1 MKDRAPG
8 VVRGLRR
15 AVWHLRQG
23 GIEQLRTHLRRQ
35 QVPLAGQVGGSR
47 LTKDGLVFD
56 PWPARPTS
64 GLAARGTVVDGAAA
78 GRDPV
83 GGPRDLRVG
92 VILDDFSRL
101 AFAPEWHQV
110 ALTPTT
116 WQDELASGLDLL
128 FVESAWNGND
138 GAWQYH
144 LTGTSAPRPAFAE
157 LVAAC
162 RAAGVPTVFWNKEDP
177 VHFADFL
184 DAARLFDRV
193 YTTDVDRVPA
203 YVEAL
208 GHDRVG
214 VLEFAAQ
221 PAVHNPVRLHGRG
234 PERDVAFA
242 GMYFAHKYPERREQ
256 MDLLLGAALDVS
268 PRMRHGLEIF
278 SRFRGKDEKY
288 QFPAPLD
295 GRVVGSLDYDR
306 MLTAYREYKVFL
318 NVNSVVGSP
327 SMCARRIF
335 EITASG
341 TPVVSTPSAAVG
353 EYFPGDEVFVAE
365 TREAG
370 AHAIR
375 ALVRSPELRDRAVHK
390 GQRRIWREHTYAARS
405 QKVLADVGLAGS
417 AVVARPT
424 VTALVSTN
432 RPHQLDHVLGVLGAQ
447 EGVDLQVA
455 LLTHGFEADDAD
467 LRTRAKEAGVGSLE
481 LLTATADVPLGT
493 CLNLLLDAADGDVV
507 AKIDDDDLY
516 GPQYL
521 SDQLYALAYSG
532 ADVVGKQAHYMY
544 LEGPDA
550 TILRFAEREHRYT
563 DFVMGPTI
571 VARRDVAAAVRFKA
585 VSRGEDS
592 RFLKGVV
599 RGGGTVFSADRFN
612 FVQVRSAAGGHSW
625 DVADAE
631 LLASGQVKFYGR
643 ATSHVIF

>member
-1 MKDRAPG
+1 M
-8 VVRGLRR
+8 
-15 AVWHLRQG
+15 
-23 GIEQLRTHLRRQ
+23 
-35 QVPLAGQVGGSR
+35 AGQVGGSR
-47 LTKDGLVFD
+47 RTKDGLTFD
-56 PWPARPTS
+56 PWPARPMS
-64 GLAARGTVVDGAAA
+64 AHAARGADG
-78 GRDPV
+78 V

-92 VILDDFSRL
+92 VVLDDFSRL

-110 ALTPTT
+110 VLTPKT
-116 WQDELASGLDLL
+116 WQDDLAAGLDLL
-128 FVESAWNGND
+128 FVESAWNGNG

-144 LTGTSAPRPAFAE
+144 LTGTSAPRPAFVE
-157 LVAAC
+157 LVEAC
-162 RAAGVPTVFWNKEDP
+162 RGAGVPTVFWNKEDP
-177 VHFADFL
+177 VHFEDFL
-184 DAARLFDRV
+184 DTARLFDRV
-193 YTTDVDRVPA
+193 YTTDVDRLPA

-221 PAVHNPVRLHGRG
+221 PAIHNPVRLHGRG

-268 PRMRHGLEIF
+268 PKMEHGLEIF

-353 EYFPGDEVFVAE
+353 EYFPGDEVFVAG
-365 TREAG
+365 TREAA
-370 AHAIR
+370 AHTIR

-405 QKVLADVGLAGS
+405 QKVLHDAGLATSS
-417 AVVARPT
+417 AVARPS

-432 RPHQLDHVLGVLGAQ
+432 RPHQLDHVLEVLGAQ
-447 EGVDLQVA
+447 QDVDLQVA

-467 LRTRAKEAGVGSLE
+467 LRARAKEAGVGALE
-481 LLTATADVPLGT
+481 LLTAPSDVPLGA

-544 LEGPDA
+544 LEGSDA
-550 TILRFAEREHRYT
+550 TILRFADREHRYT
-563 DFVMGPTI
+563 DRVMGPTI
-571 VARRDVAAAVRFKA
+571 VAARAAAAGVRFRA
-585 VSRGEDS
+585 LERGEDTA
-592 RFLKGVV
+592 FLADLVEA
-599 RGGGTVFSADRFN
+599 GGTVYSADRFN
-612 FVQVRSAAGGHSW
+612 FVQVRSAVDGHSW
-625 DVADAE
+625 TVSDAE
-631 LLASGQVKFYGR
+631 LLASGSVQHFGR
-643 ATSHVIF
+643 AATHVMF

>member
-1 MKDRAPG
+1 VVDRI
-8 VVRGLRR
+8 RR
-15 AVWHLRQG
+15 AAWHLRQG
-23 GIEQLRTHLRRQ
+23 GPEQLRTYLRRQ
-35 QVPLAGQVGGSR
+35 RVPMAAQTGGAR
-47 LTKDGLVFD
+47 LTKNGLTFD

-64 GLAARGTVVDGAAA
+64 RMTAAA
-78 GRDPV
+78 ALPGR
-83 GGPRDLRVG
+83 RDLRVG
-92 VILDDFSRL
+92 VILDDFSRS
-101 AFAPEWHQV
+101 AFAPEWEQV
-110 ALTPTT
+110 ALTPAT
-116 WQDELASGLDLL
+116 WRDELAAGLDLL
-128 FVESAWNGND
+128 FVESAWNGNS

-144 LTGTSAPRPAFAE
+144 LTGTSAPRPAFVE
-157 LVAAC
+157 LVEAC
-162 RAAGVPTVFWNKEDP
+162 RSADVPTVFWNKEDP
-177 VHFADFL
+177 VHFEDFL

-193 YTTDVDRVPA
+193 YTTDVERIPA

-221 PAVHNPVRLHGRG
+221 PAIHNPVRLHGRG

-256 MDLLLGAALDVS
+256 MDVLLGAALDAS
-268 PRMRHGLEIF
+268 PTMEHGLEIF
-278 SRFRGKDEKY
+278 SRFRGKDQKY

-306 MLTAYREYKVFL
+306 MLSAYREYKVFL

-353 EYFPGDEVFVAE
+353 EYFPGDEVFVAG
-365 TREAG
+365 TRETA
-370 AHAIR
+370 AHTLR
-375 ALVRSPELRDRAVHK
+375 ALVRSPELRDRTVHK
-390 GQRRIWREHTYAARS
+390 GQRRIWREHTYGVRT
-405 QKVLADVGLAGS
+405 QKVLHDAGLVTS
-417 AVVARPT
+417 PVVARPS

-447 EGVDLQVA
+447 QGIDLQVA

-467 LRTRAKEAGVGSLE
+467 LRARAKEAGVERLE
-481 LLTATADVPLGT
+481 LLSASSDVPLGS
-493 CLNLLLDAADGDVV
+493 CLNLLLEAADGDVV

-532 ADVVGKQAHYMY
+532 ANVVGKQAHYMY

-550 TILRFAEREHRYT
+550 TILRFADREHRYT
-563 DFVMGPTI
+563 DRVMGPTI
-571 VARRDVAAAVRFKA
+571 VAARETASSVRFRA
-585 VSRGEDS
+585 LPRGEDTA
-592 RFLKGVV
+592 FLEDVV
-599 RGGGTVFSADRFN
+599 EAGGTVYSADRFN
-612 FVQVRSAAGGHSW
+612 FVQVRSAVGGHSW
-625 DVADAE
+625 DVTDTE
-631 LLASGQVKFYGR
+631 LLASGEVKHYGR
-643 ATSHVIF
+643 AATHVFF

>member
-8 VVRGLRR
+8 MVGRLRR
-15 AVWHLRQG
+15 ALWHLRHG
-23 GIEQLRTHLRRQ
+23 GPAQLRTYLRRQ
-35 QVPLAGQVGGSR
+35 RVPMAAQTGGAR
-47 LTKDGLVFD
+47 RTKDGLTFD

-64 GLAARGTVVDGAAA
+64 GTGTTTSVATD
-78 GRDPV
+78 R
-83 GGPRDLRVG
+83 RDLRVG
-92 VILDDFSRL
+92 VVLDDFSRL
-101 AFAPEWHQV
+101 AFAPEWSQV
-110 ALTPTT
+110 ELTPST
-116 WQDELASGLDLL
+116 WRDELAAGLDLL

-144 LTGTSAPRPAFAE
+144 LTGTSAPRPAFVS
-157 LVAAC
+157 LVEAC

-177 VHFADFL
+177 VHFEDFL
-184 DAARLFDRV
+184 DTARLFDRV

-208 GHDRVG
+208 GHERVG

-221 PAVHNPVRLHGRG
+221 PAIHNPVRLHGRG

-268 PRMRHGLEIF
+268 PRMEHGLEIF
-278 SRFRGKDEKY
+278 SRFRGKDQKY

-353 EYFPGDEVFVAE
+353 EYFPADEVFVAA
-365 TREAG
+365 TREHA
-370 AHAIR
+370 AHTIR

-405 QKVLADVGLAGS
+405 QRVLHDVGLAAS
-417 AVVARPT
+417 EAVPRPR

-432 RPHQLDHVLGVLGAQ
+432 RPHQLDHVLATLGAQ
-447 EGVDLQVA
+447 QGVDLQVA
-455 LLTHGFEADDAD
+455 LLAHGFEADDAE
-467 LRTRAKEAGVGSLE
+467 LRARAKEAGVETFE
-481 LLTATADVPLGT
+481 LLSAPSDVPLGA

-521 SDQLYALAYSG
+521 SDQLYALTYSG

-550 TILRFAEREHRYT
+550 TIMRFADREHRYT
-563 DFVMGPTI
+563 DRVMGPTI
-571 VARRDVAAAVRFKA
+571 VAARAVAAEVRFRELA
-585 VSRGEDS
+585 RGEDTA
-592 RFLKGVV
+592 FLEDVVTAGGVIY
-599 RGGGTVFSADRFN
+599 SADRFN
-612 FVQVRSAAGGHSW
+612 FVQVRSAVGGHSW
-625 DVADAE
+625 DVTDAE
-631 LLASGQVKFYGR
+631 LLASGEVRHYGR
-643 ATSHVIF
+643 AATHVIF

>member
-1 MKDRAPG
+1 M
-8 VVRGLRR
+8 
-15 AVWHLRQG
+15 
-23 GIEQLRTHLRRQ
+23 
-35 QVPLAGQVGGSR
+35 AGQVGGSR
-47 LTKDGLVFD
+47 RTKDGLTFD
-56 PWPARPTS
+56 PWPARPVS
-64 GLAARGTVVDGAAA
+64 GARDGAA
-78 GRDPV
+78 
-83 GGPRDLRVG
+83 GPRDLRVG

-110 ALTPTT
+110 ALAPKT
-116 WQDELASGLDLL
+116 WRDDVAAGLDLL
-128 FVESAWNGND
+128 FVESAWNGNG

-144 LTGTSAPRPAFAE
+144 LTGTSAPRPAFVE
-157 LVAAC
+157 LVEAC

-177 VHFADFL
+177 VHFEDFL
-184 DAARLFDRV
+184 DTARLFDRV
-193 YTTDVDRVPA
+193 YTTDVDRLPA

-221 PAVHNPVRLHGRG
+221 PAIHNPVRLHGRG

-268 PRMRHGLEIF
+268 PKMAHGLEIF

-353 EYFPGDEVFVAE
+353 EYFPGDEVFVAG
-365 TREAG
+365 TRETA
-370 AHAIR
+370 AHTIR
-375 ALVRSPELRDRAVHK
+375 ALVRSRELRDRAVHK
-390 GQRRIWREHTYAARS
+390 GQRRIWREHTYATRS
-405 QKVLADVGLAGS
+405 QKVLHDAGLVAS
-417 AVVARPT
+417 AAVPRPS

-432 RPHQLDHVLGVLGAQ
+432 RPHQLDHVLSVLGAQ
-447 EGVDLQVA
+447 QGVDLQVA

-467 LRTRAKEAGVGSLE
+467 LRARAKEAGVGTLE
-481 LLTATADVPLGT
+481 LLTAPSDVPLGA

-544 LEGPDA
+544 LEGSDA
-550 TILRFAEREHRYT
+550 TILRFADREHRYT
-563 DFVMGPTI
+563 DRVMGPTI
-571 VARRDVAAAVRFKA
+571 VAARAAADGVRFRA
-585 VSRGEDS
+585 LERGEDTA
-592 RFLKGVV
+592 FLADLVEA
-599 RGGGTVFSADRFN
+599 GGTVYSADRFN
-612 FVQVRSAAGGHSW
+612 FVQVRSAVDGHSW
-625 DVADAE
+625 TVSDAE
-631 LLASGQVKFYGR
+631 LLASGEVQHFGR
-643 ATSHVIF
+643 AATHVMF

>member
-8 VVRGLRR
+8 VVRQLRR
-15 AVWHLRQG
+15 AAWHLRQG
-23 GIEQLRTHLRRQ
+23 GPQQLRTYLRRQ
-35 QVPLAGQVGGSR
+35 RVPMAAQTGGAR
-47 LTKDGLVFD
+47 LTKNGLTFD
-56 PWPARPTS
+56 PWPARPAS
-64 GLAARGTVVDGAAA
+64 GIATAGAGAS
-78 GRDPV
+78 GR
-83 GGPRDLRVG
+83 RDLRVG

-101 AFAPEWHQV
+101 AFASEWDQV
-110 ALTPTT
+110 DLTPAT
-116 WQDELASGLDLL
+116 WRDELAAGLDLL
-128 FVESAWNGND
+128 FVESAWNGNG

-144 LTGTSAPRPAFAE
+144 LTGTSAPRPAFVE
-157 LVAAC
+157 LVDAS

-177 VHFADFL
+177 VHFEDFL

-193 YTTDVDRVPA
+193 YTTDVDRLPA
-203 YVEAL
+203 YEDAL
-208 GHDRVG
+208 GHEQVG

-221 PAVHNPVRLHGRG
+221 PAIHNPVRVHGRG

-268 PRMRHGLEIF
+268 PKMEHGLEIF
-278 SRFRGKDEKY
+278 SRFRGKDQKY

-353 EYFPGDEVFVAE
+353 EYFPSDEVFVAG
-365 TREAG
+365 TRETA
-370 AHAIR
+370 AHTIR

-390 GQRRIWREHTYAARS
+390 GQRRIWREHTYGARS
-405 QKVLADVGLAGS
+405 QKVLHEVGLVDS
-417 AVVARPT
+417 AVVPRPS

-432 RPHQLDHVLGVLGAQ
+432 RPHQLDHVLAALGAQ

-455 LLTHGFEADDAD
+455 LLSHGFEVDDAD
-467 LRTRAKEAGVGSLE
+467 LRARAKEAGIERLE
-481 LLTATADVPLGT
+481 LLSAPADVPLGS
-493 CLNLLLDAADGDVV
+493 CLNLLLEAADGDVV

-521 SDQLYALAYSG
+521 SDQLYAMAYSG
-532 ADVVGKQAHYMY
+532 ADVVGKQAHYMH
-544 LEGPDA
+544 LEGADA
-550 TILRFAEREHRYT
+550 TILRFADREHRYT
-563 DFVMGPTI
+563 DRVMGPTI
-571 VARRDVAAAVRFKA
+571 VAARETASSVRFRTLP
-585 VSRGEDS
+585 RGEDTA
-592 RFLKGVV
+592 FLEDLVEA
-599 RGGGTVFSADRFN
+599 GGTLYSADRFN
-612 FVQVRSAAGGHSW
+612 FVQVRSAVGGHSW
-625 DVADAE
+625 DATEAE
-631 LLASGQVKFYGR
+631 LLASGEVKHYGR
-643 ATSHVIF
+643 AATHVFF

>member
-1 MKDRAPG
+1 M
-8 VVRGLRR
+8 VRQFRR
-15 AVWHLRQG
+15 AAWHLRQG
-23 GIEQLRTHLRRQ
+23 GPEQLRTFLRRQ
-35 QVPLAGQVGGSR
+35 RVPMAVQTGGAR
-47 LTKDGLVFD
+47 LTKNGLTFD

-64 GLAARGTVVDGAAA
+64 GTATGGTVAS
-78 GRDPV
+78 GR
-83 GGPRDLRVG
+83 RDLRVG

-101 AFAPEWHQV
+101 AFASEWDQV
-110 ALTPTT
+110 DLTPKS
-116 WQDELASGLDLL
+116 WRDELTEGLDLL
-128 FVESAWNGND
+128 FVESAWNGNG

-144 LTGTSAPRPAFAE
+144 LTGTSAPRPAFVE
-157 LVAAC
+157 LVEAC

-177 VHFADFL
+177 VHFDDFL

-193 YTTDVDRVPA
+193 YTTDVDRLPA
-203 YVEAL
+203 YTEAL

-268 PRMRHGLEIF
+268 PRMEHGLDIF
-278 SRFRGKDEKY
+278 SRFRGKDQKY

-353 EYFPGDEVFVAE
+353 EYFPPDEVFVAS
-365 TREAG
+365 TRETA
-370 AHAIR
+370 AHTIR
-375 ALVRSPELRDRAVHK
+375 ALVRSPELRDHAVHK
-390 GQRRIWREHTYAARS
+390 GQRRIWREHTYGARS
-405 QKVLADVGLAGS
+405 QKVLHDAGLVAS
-417 AVVARPT
+417 PVVPRPS
-424 VTALVSTN
+424 VTAMVSTN
-432 RPHQLDHVLGVLGAQ
+432 RPHQLEHVLAVLGAQ
-447 EGVDLQVA
+447 EGVELQVA
-455 LLTHGFEADDAD
+455 LLTHGFDVDGAD
-467 LRTRAKEAGVGSLE
+467 LRARAKAAGVERLE
-481 LLTATADVPLGT
+481 LLSAPSDVPLGS
-493 CLNLLLDAADGDVV
+493 CLNLLLEAADGDVV

-516 GPQYL
+516 GPHYL
-521 SDQLYALAYSG
+521 SDQLYAMAYSG
-532 ADVVGKQAHYMY
+532 ADVVGKQAHYMH
-544 LEGPDA
+544 LEGPDT
-550 TILRFAEREHRYT
+550 TILRFADREHRYT
-563 DFVMGPTI
+563 DRVMGPTI
-571 VARRDVAAAVRFKA
+571 VAGRETAASVRFRA
-585 VSRGEDS
+585 LARGEDTA
-592 RFLKGVV
+592 FLEDLVEA
-599 RGGGTVFSADRFN
+599 GGTLYSADRFN

-631 LLASGQVKFYGR
+631 LLASGEVKFYGR
-643 ATSHVIF
+643 AATHVLF

>member
-1 MKDRAPG
+1 M
-8 VVRGLRR
+8 
-15 AVWHLRQG
+15 
-23 GIEQLRTHLRRQ
+23 
-35 QVPLAGQVGGSR
+35 AGQVGGSR
-47 LTKDGLVFD
+47 RTKDGLTFD
-56 PWPARPTS
+56 QWPDRPVS
-64 GLAARGTVVDGAAA
+64 GLAGGAAA
-78 GRDPV
+78 GAATAGRGTV
-83 GGPRDLRVG
+83 GGPRNVRVG

-101 AFAPEWHQV
+101 AFAPEWDQV
-110 ALTPTT
+110 ALTPQT
-116 WQDELASGLDLL
+116 WRDKLATGLDLL
-128 FVESAWNGND
+128 FVESAWNGNA

-144 LTGTSAPRPAFAE
+144 LTGTSAPRSAFVE
-157 LVAAC
+157 LVEAC

-203 YVEAL
+203 YAEAL

-221 PAVHNPVRLHGRG
+221 PAIHNPVRLHGRG

-268 PRMRHGLEIF
+268 PKMEHGLEIF

-341 TPVVSTPSAAVG
+341 TAVVSTPSAAVG

-370 AHAIR
+370 AHTIR

-417 AVVARPT
+417 PVVARPT

-447 EGVDLQVA
+447 VGVDLQVA

-467 LRTRAKEAGVGSLE
+467 IRARAKEAGVGSLE
-481 LLTATADVPLGT
+481 LLSATADVPLGT

-544 LEGPDA
+544 LEGADA
-550 TILRFAEREHRYT
+550 TILRFADREHRYT
-563 DFVMGPTI
+563 DRVMGPTI
-571 VARRDVAAAVRFKA
+571 VAARETASTVGFRPLG
-585 VSRGEDS
+585 SGEDTA
-592 RFLKGVV
+592 FLTDLVEA
-599 RGGGTVFSADRFN
+599 GGIVYAADRFN
-612 FVQVRSAAGGHSW
+612 FIQVRSDPGGHAWS
-625 DVADAE
+625 VTEAE
-631 LLASGQVKFYGR
+631 LLASGELQHYGR
-643 ATSHVIF
+643 AATHVMF

>member
-8 VVRGLRR
+8 VVLRLRR
-15 AVWHLRQG
+15 AAWHLRHG
-23 GIEQLRTHLRRQ
+23 GMDQLRTYLRRQ
-35 QVPLAGQVGGSR
+35 RVPMAGQVGGAR
-47 LTKDGLVFD
+47 RTKDGLTFD
-56 PWPARPTS
+56 PWPARPVS
-64 GLAARGTVVDGAAA
+64 GLAAD
-78 GRDPV
+78 
-83 GGPRDLRVG
+83 GPRDLRVG
-92 VILDDFSRL
+92 VVLDDFSRL

-110 ALTPTT
+110 ALTPKT
-116 WQDELASGLDLL
+116 WRDDLAAGLDLL
-128 FVESAWNGND
+128 FVESAWNGNG

-144 LTGTSAPRPAFAE
+144 LTGTSAPRPAFVE
-157 LVAAC
+157 LVEAC

-177 VHFADFL
+177 VHFEDFL
-184 DAARLFDRV
+184 DTARLFDRV
-193 YTTDVDRVPA
+193 YTTDVDRLPA

-221 PAVHNPVRLHGRG
+221 PAIHNPVRLHGRG

-268 PRMRHGLEIF
+268 PKMEHGLEIF

-353 EYFPGDEVFVAE
+353 EYFPGDEVFVAGS
-365 TREAG
+365 REAG
-370 AHAIR
+370 AHTIR

-390 GQRRIWREHTYAARS
+390 GQRRIWREHTYATRS
-405 QKVLADVGLAGS
+405 QKVLHDAGLVTS
-417 AVVARPT
+417 PVVPRPS

-432 RPHQLDHVLGVLGAQ
+432 RPHQLDHVLEVLGAQ
-447 EGVDLQVA
+447 QAVDLQVA
-455 LLTHGFEADDAD
+455 LLTHGFETDDAD
-467 LRTRAKEAGVGSLE
+467 LRARAKEAGVGTLE
-481 LLTATADVPLGT
+481 LLTAPSDVPLGA

-544 LEGPDA
+544 LEGSDA
-550 TILRFAEREHRYT
+550 TILRFADREHRYT
-563 DFVMGPTI
+563 DRVMGPTI
-571 VARRDVAAAVRFKA
+571 VAARAAADGVRFRA
-585 VSRGEDS
+585 LERGEDTA
-592 RFLKGVV
+592 FLADLVEA
-599 RGGGTVFSADRFN
+599 GGTVYSADRFN
-612 FVQVRSAAGGHSW
+612 FVQVRSAVDGHSW
-625 DVADAE
+625 TVSDAE
-631 LLASGQVKFYGR
+631 LLASGEVQHFGR
-643 ATSHVIF
+643 AATHVMF

>member
-1 MKDRAPG
+1 MA
-8 VVRGLRR
+8 
-15 AVWHLRQG
+15 A
-23 GIEQLRTHLRRQ
+23 
-35 QVPLAGQVGGSR
+35 QVGGAR
-47 LTKDGLVFD
+47 QTRNGLTFD
-56 PWPARPTS
+56 PWPARPVS
-64 GLAARGTVVDGAAA
+64 GLVVDGGVA
-78 GRDPV
+78 GPAVV
-83 GGPRDLRVG
+83 GGARDLRVG

-101 AFAPEWHQV
+101 AFALEWDQV
-110 ALTPTT
+110 AVTPAT
-116 WQDELASGLDLL
+116 WRDELSAGLDLL
-128 FVESAWNGND
+128 FVESAWNGNG

-144 LTGTSAPRPAFAE
+144 LTGTSAPRPAFVE
-157 LVAAC
+157 LVEAC

-177 VHFADFL
+177 VHFEDFL

-193 YTTDVDRVPA
+193 YTTDVDRLPA

-208 GHDRVG
+208 GHERVG

-268 PRMRHGLEIF
+268 PTMEHGLEIF
-278 SRFRGKDEKY
+278 SRFRGRDEKY

-353 EYFPGDEVFVAE
+353 EFFPPDEVFVAE

-405 QKVLADVGLAGS
+405 QKVLHDAGLVAS
-417 AVVARPT
+417 PVAARPG

-432 RPHQLDHVLGVLGAQ
+432 RPHQLDHVLAVLGAQ
-447 EGVDLQVA
+447 EAVDLQVA

-467 LRTRAKEAGVGSLE
+467 LRARAKEAGVGSLE
-481 LLTATADVPLGT
+481 LLSAPADLPLGA

-544 LEGPDA
+544 LEGADA
-550 TILRFAEREHRYT
+550 TILRFADREHRYT
-563 DFVMGPTI
+563 DRVMGPTI
-571 VARRDVAAAVRFKA
+571 VASRAAATRVGFRA
-585 VSRGEDS
+585 LERGEDTA
-592 RFLKGVV
+592 FLADLVEA
-599 RGGGTVFSADRFN
+599 GGIVYSADRFN
-612 FVQVRSAAGGHSW
+612 FVQVRSAPGGHSW
-625 DVADAE
+625 TVSDAE
-631 LLASGQVKFYGR
+631 LLASGQVQHFGR
-643 ATSHVIF
+643 AATHVMF